1 MQYYDHHII
10 LQVTGSTAGQPCK
23 TGAPVSEKE
32 REKQKGAT
40 SEEVAPGF
48 RKCGKKN
55 GVP

>member
-23 TGAPVSEKE
+23 TGAPAPEKE
-32 REKQKGAT
+32 GEKQKGAT
-40 SEEVAPGF
+40 SEEVAPGS